1 MMSYAF
7 FVTGGYDKAQGGK
20 ATRRVTYYFPL
31 LFVRGFNWTEPV
43 GRAIIEEFIF
53 FRGNIKCQIE

>member
-1 MMSYAF
+1 MMTFAF

-43 GRAIIEEFIF
+43 GRAIIEEFFLEGI
-53 FRGNIKCQIE
+53 